1 MKRLKVDLFVGMVT
15 AMLFALLLAPAVTQ
29 AQGTWTAV
37 ASPSTN
43 ELHAVTSISAND
55 VWAVGVGPI
64 TEHWNGS
71 AWSIVSS
78 PTVANGKLLGVA
90 AASTNDVWAVGFT
103 VIGSPPLIEHWNG
116 TSWRTVKAP
125 RQAGVLNAVT
135 AVSSSDVWA
144 VGDFNNASG
153 VRQTL
158 IEQWNGK
165 KWSVVPSPNVG
176 TQPNELLGV
185 TAVSANDIWAVG
197 DVETV
202 PSANFFQTLTLHWD
216 GTSWST
222 VSSPSISASANLR
235 AAAAVST
242 SDVWAVGDS
251 GSGTLIEQWNGSTWS
266 VVTHP
271 TDPSTITNVFN
282 GVAIVS
288 ATEIWAVGDF
298 IDNNTG
304 AFQTLIELWNGTSW
318 SIVSSPNPSGMQDF
332 FDAAS
337 ADPSS
342 GQAWAVGSFIAFNP

>member
-1 MKRLKVDLFVGMVT
+1 M
-15 AMLFALLLAPAVTQ
+15 
-29 AQGTWTAV
+29 
-37 ASPSTN
+37 
-43 ELHAVTSISAND
+43 
-55 VWAVGVGPI
+55 GP
-64 TEHWNGS
+64 
-71 AWSIVSS
+71 
-78 PTVANGKLLGVA
+78 
-90 AASTNDVWAVGFT
+90 
-103 VIGSPPLIEHWNG
+103 PPLIEHWNG

-125 RQAGVLNAVT
+125 RQAGVLNGVT

-158 IEQWNGK
+158 TEHWNGK

-235 AAAAVST
+235 AVAAVS
-242 SDVWAVGDS
+242 SSYVWAVGDS
-251 GSGTLIEQWNGSTWS
+251 GSGTLIAQWNGSSWS

-271 TDPSTITNVFN
+271 THPSTLTNVFN
-282 GVAIVS
+282 GITILS
-288 ATEIWAVGDF
+288 APHIWAVGDLLQ
-298 IDNNTG
+298 N
-304 AFQTLIELWNGTSW
+304 
-318 SIVSSPNPSGMQDF
+318 
-332 FDAAS
+332 
-337 ADPSS
+337 
-342 GQAWAVGSFIAFNP
+342 

>member
-1 MKRLKVDLFVGMVT
+1 MKRLKVYLFVGMVT
-15 AMLFALLLAPAVTQ
+15 AMLFALLLVPAVTQ

-37 ASPSTN
+37 PSPSTN

-90 AASTNDVWAVGFT
+90 AASTN
-103 VIGSPPLIEHWNG
+103 
-116 TSWRTVKAP
+116 
-125 RQAGVLNAVT
+125 
-135 AVSSSDVWA
+135 DVWA

-216 GTSWST
+216 GTTWSI
-222 VSSPSISASANLR
+222 VPSPSPSNDTLR
-235 AAAAVST
+235 AVAAVST

-251 GSGTLIEQWNGSTWS
+251 GSGTLIEQWNGSSWS
-266 VVTHP
+266 VVTSP
-271 TDPSTITNVFN
+271 NPSTITNVFN

-318 SIVSSPNPSGMQDF
+318 SIVSSPNPAGMQDF